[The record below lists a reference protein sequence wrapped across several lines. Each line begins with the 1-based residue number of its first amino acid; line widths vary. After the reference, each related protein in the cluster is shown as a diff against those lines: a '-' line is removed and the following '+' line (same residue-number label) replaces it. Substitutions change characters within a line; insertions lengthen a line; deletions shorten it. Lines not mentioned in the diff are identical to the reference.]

1 MKTISIVIPCRNERD
16 NAPALAAAIKQEMAD
31 HLPHYNYEIIF
42 ADNCST
48 DGTRDV
54 LRLMCASDAHI
65 KAIFNA
71 RDFGQFNSP
80 YHAMLQAQGDAVV
93 LMCCDFQDPVPLIT
107 RFVAAWEEGAAVV
120 CGIKT
125 ASTEGKILRWLRTRY
140 YRLVKR
146 MSSQDQIEHFTGFG
160 LYDRK
165 FIEVLRELNDPTPF
179 LRGMVAELGWK
190 RVDIPYTQESRR
202 HGTSK
207 NNFFTLYD
215 AAMLSITSY
224 TKSGLRVAGIVG
236 FCLSIASLV
245 VALVYLIAKLIW
257 WDSFPAGSAPTLLA
271 TLVFGSVTIFLVGLL
286 GEYVMSINTRLM
298 NRPLVIEE
306 ERIGFTGAYDNEM
319 EKQNKENEERIGRG
333 CARKNEDRHVDT
345 THKKNQQ
352 EQQENN
358 LCE

>member
-1 MKTISIVIPCRNERD
+1 MKTISVVIPCRNERD
-16 NAPALAAAIKQEMAD
+16 NVPAIADAIKQEMAD
-31 HLPHYNYEIIF
+31 HLSRYSYEIIF

-48 DGTRDV
+48 DGTRDI
-54 LRLMCASDAHI
+54 LRLMCASDTRI

-80 YHAMLQAQGDAVV
+80 YHAMLQAHGDAIV
-93 LMCCDFQDPVPLIT
+93 LMCCDFQDPVSLIT
-107 RFVAAWEEGAAVV
+107 RFVAAWEEGAAIV

-125 ASTEGKILRWLRTRY
+125 ASTEGKMLRWLRTRY

-165 FIEVLRELNDPTPF
+165 FIEVLRTLNDPTPF
-179 LRGMVAELGWK
+179 LRGIVAELGWK

-202 HGTSK
+202 CGTSK

-306 ERIGFTGAYDNEM
+306 ERIGF
-319 EKQNKENEERIGRG
+319 
-333 CARKNEDRHVDT
+333 DT
-345 THKKNQQ
+345 THANEQGKQKGERKDEYIGSTSEKKSDRKAPG
-352 EQQENN
+352 E
-358 LCE
+358 